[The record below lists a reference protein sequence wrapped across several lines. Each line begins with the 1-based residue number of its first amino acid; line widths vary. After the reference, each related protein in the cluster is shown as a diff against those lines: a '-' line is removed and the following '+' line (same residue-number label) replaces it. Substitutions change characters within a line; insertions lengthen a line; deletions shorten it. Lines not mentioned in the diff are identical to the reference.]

1 MAHKRKVIL
10 GKVLAYIVIR
20 LGILQVIA
28 LLSCQAGKVL
38 DHREQAYEVVSSNYY
53 GIPHFWRNKGFFFNK
68 GRKLGIREV
77 EVDKIYSQL

>member
-1 MAHKRKVIL
+1 MFPMHELPRRILLLFQYFCQQEDEDPLHHRAVAHKRKVIL

-38 DHREQAYEVVSSNYY
+38 DHREQA
-53 GIPHFWRNKGFFFNK
+53 
-68 GRKLGIREV
+68 
-77 EVDKIYSQL
+77 